1 MSKSSVEIIQLE
13 PLLCSAKQAAA
24 LCGGISVRT
33 WWSMVATGQAPPSIR
48 LRGRR
53 LWDLKS
59 LRRWTELG
67 CPTLD
72 RFLALQKES
81 KRETSKNEKRP
92 SARRTSRLPHAAI
105 L

>member
-1 MSKSSVEIIQLE
+1 MSKPTVQIVRLE
-13 PLLCSAKQAAA
+13 PLLLSAKQAAA

-33 WWSMVATGQAPPSIR
+33 WWSLVATGQAPPSIR

-72 RFLALQKES
+72 KFLILQEAYNES
-81 KRETSKNEKRP
+81 KKSKK
-92 SARRTSRLPHAAI
+92 SRHGWQTRI
-105 L
+105 G

>member
-1 MSKSSVEIIQLE
+1 MGKSTVQIVQLE
-13 PLLCSAKQAAA
+13 PLLLSAKQAAA

-33 WWSMVATGQAPPSIR
+33 WWSLVATGQAPPSIR

-72 RFLALQKES
+72 KFLILQEAYNES
-81 KRETSKNEKRP
+81 KR
-92 SARRTSRLPHAAI
+92 
-105 L
+105 